1 MEKLWPKAFRWHDQN
16 TDQALSFIPDKLSS
30 KEKERIPPKGKVGL
44 IQR

>member
-16 TDQALSFIPDKLSS
+16 TDQALSFKLSS
-30 KEKERIPPKGKVGL
+30 KEKEGIPPKGKLGL